1 MQTFDRA
8 LSLAIDAVH
17 DEIDRLSCQHGLRV
31 QIRRWWLQRKLRKLE
46 RGIPV

>member
-31 QIRRWWLQRKLRKLE
+31 WLRRWWLRRKLQRLE
-46 RGIPV
+46 ARIWL